1 MGATQ
6 QFSLLCL
13 LHASI
18 MASSRNSGTK
28 KSYEVRTSL
37 PDLLQG
43 AHGDCPVPGSPMRAT
58 GTAAWRM
65 CTVLSTAAWMLGKAQ
80 VAATVASG
88 TGCRRRVAAVM
99 SPRVPSEPT
108 KSPVR
113 L

>member
-13 LHASI
+13 LQASI
-18 MASSRNSGTK
+18 MTSSRNSGTK
-28 KSYEVRTSL
+28 EKPREVTHSL
-37 PDLLQG
+37 QRG
-43 AHGDCPVPGSPMRAT
+43 AHLDGPIPGSPMRAT

-65 CTVLSTAAWMLGKAQ
+65 CTVLSTAAWTLGKAQ

-88 TGCRRRVAAVM
+88 AGCRRSVAAVM
-99 SPRVPSEPT
+99 RPSVPSEPT
-108 KSPVR
+108 NSPVR